1 MEVSAPQC
9 VGPEFRILKL
19 LGVTYMAG
27 SWYHLQ
33 APSLTSLMSGLKS
46 QKLDSAMTVNWGTQQ
61 FGFSCSMRIVRP
73 LISHLYTALSISR
86 Q

>member
-33 APSLTSLMSGLKS
+33 APSLTSLMSGLKLLKS
-46 QKLDSAMTVNWGTQQ
+46 WTQQ
-61 FGFSCSMRIVRP
+61 
-73 LISHLYTALSISR
+73 
-86 Q
+86 